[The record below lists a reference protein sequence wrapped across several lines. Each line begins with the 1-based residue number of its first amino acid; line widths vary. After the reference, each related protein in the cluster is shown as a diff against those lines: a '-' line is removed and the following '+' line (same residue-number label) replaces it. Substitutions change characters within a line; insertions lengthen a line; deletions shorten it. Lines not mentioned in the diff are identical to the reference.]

1 MKWFHNF
8 NIATKLVIGFSVVIL
23 LSVALSIFSI
33 SQLDR
38 VNGFTTDLGHR
49 YLPNVR
55 AASELKSTVLRIY
68 TAQQEYANPQP
79 STDTD
84 KLVSLLEDQ
93 IAVAKYHLTNLTALA
108 VSPQEKDILGTLTGV
123 FDKFL
128 DAHNRAFAAFN
139 DFKMLEGRDILTAES
154 SPLYTELFSLAEQLA
169 SISNTNSEDA
179 ANTAQETY
187 DASRNLIIIMAL
199 ASALIAS
206 LFAISIARNI
216 SGSLRK
222 AVDVAQR
229 VASGDLTSEIEV
241 TSKDETGQLMLA
253 LQSMNESLQKVVH
266 QIRQGAE
273 TIQTASS
280 EITSGNLDLSSRTE
294 QQAGSLEETVS
305 AMEELTST
313 VKQNADNSKQANQ
326 LAVSASEVATQ
337 GGNVVEQVVETMGS
351 INDSS
356 RKIVDIITV
365 IDGIAFQTNILA
377 LNAAVEAAR
386 AGEQGRGF
394 AVVASEVRSLA
405 QRSANAAKEIKE
417 LINDSVDKVDTGSR
431 LVGQAGTTM
440 QEVVESIRR
449 VSDIVAEI
457 TAASQEQSTGIQEV
471 SRALSQMDEVTQQ
484 NAALV
489 EQATAATQ
497 SMQQQA
503 TELTRIVSTFT
514 LSQMY
519 QALDIPATQKAAP
532 AKRPVVDITPK
543 NDLPTPATKAKTI
556 AAAPVKP
563 ATKPASK
570 TPPALAGNNNDDWE
584 EF

>member
-1 MKWFHNF
+1 MKWFYNLS
-8 NIATKLVIGFSVVIL
+8 IATKLTIGFATVIL
-23 LSVALSIFSI
+23 LSCALSIFSI
-33 SQLDR
+33 TQLDR
-38 VNGFTTDLGHR
+38 VNGFTTELGHR

-55 AASELKSTVLRIY
+55 GASELKATVLRIY

-84 KLVSLLEDQ
+84 GLVSLLQDQ
-93 IAVAKYHLTNLTALA
+93 IAVAKYHLTNLTAMA
-108 VSPQEKDILGTLTGV
+108 STPREKDILNSLNAI
-123 FDKFL
+123 FKKFL
-128 DAHNRAFAAFN
+128 DAHDRAFTAFEE
-139 DFKMLEGRDILTAES
+139 FKMLEGRDILTNES
-154 SPLYTELFSLAEQLA
+154 APLYGELSSATEQLA
-169 SISNTNSEDA
+169 SISNTNSEEA
-179 ANTAQETY
+179 AATAQETY
-187 DASRNLIIIMAL
+187 DTSRNLIIIMASV
-199 ASALIAS
+199 SALIAI
-206 LFAISIARNI
+206 LFAVTIARNI
-216 SGSLRK
+216 AGPLRK

-241 TSKDETGQLMLA
+241 QGKDETGQLMQA
-253 LQSMNESLQKVVH
+253 LQTMNESLQKVVH
-266 QIRQGAE
+266 QIRQGSD

-280 EITSGNLDLSSRTE
+280 EITSGNLDLSGRTE
-294 QQAGSLEETVS
+294 QQASSLEETVS

-337 GGNVVEQVVETMGS
+337 GGQVVEQVVETMGS

-356 RKIVDIITV
+356 KKIVDIITV

-394 AVVASEVRSLA
+394 AVVASEVRNLA
-405 QRSANAAKEIKE
+405 QRSAGAAKEIKE
-417 LINDSVDKVDTGSR
+417 LINDSVDKVDAGSK
-431 LVGQAGTTM
+431 LVGQAGSTM
-440 QEVVESIRR
+440 HEVVESIRR

-457 TAASQEQSTGIQEV
+457 TAASQEQSVGIEEV
-471 SRALSQMDEVTQQ
+471 SKALSQMDQVTQQ

-489 EQATAATQ
+489 EEATAATQ

-519 QALDIPATQKAAP
+519 QTLATTTPVIPANLHAP
-532 AKRPVVDITPK
+532 RPPVDITPK
-543 NDLPTPATKAKTI
+543 RDLPAKKTAAI
-556 AAAPVKP
+556 AAAPARAAP
-563 ATKPASK
+563 AKAAA
-570 TPPALAGNNNDDWE
+570 PALTGSKDDWE

>member
-1 MKWFHNF
+1 MKWFYNLS
-8 NIATKLVIGFSVVIL
+8 IATKLTIGFATVIL
-23 LSVALSIFSI
+23 LSCALSIFSI
-33 SQLDR
+33 TQLDR
-38 VNGFTTDLGHR
+38 VNGFTTELGHR

-55 AASELKSTVLRIY
+55 GASELKATVLRIY

-84 KLVSLLEDQ
+84 GLVSLLQDQ
-93 IAVAKYHLTNLTALA
+93 IAVAKYHLTNLTAMA
-108 VSPQEKDILGTLTGV
+108 STPREKDILNSLNAI
-123 FDKFL
+123 FKKFL
-128 DAHNRAFAAFN
+128 DAHDRAFTAFEE
-139 DFKMLEGRDILTAES
+139 FKMLEGRDILTNES
-154 SPLYTELFSLAEQLA
+154 APLYGELSSATEQLA
-169 SISNTNSEDA
+169 SISNTNSEEA
-179 ANTAQETY
+179 AATAQETY
-187 DASRNLIIIMAL
+187 DTSRNLIIIMASV
-199 ASALIAS
+199 SALIAI
-206 LFAISIARNI
+206 LFAVTIARNI
-216 SGSLRK
+216 AGPLRK

-241 TSKDETGQLMLA
+241 QGKDETGQLMQA
-253 LQSMNESLQKVVH
+253 LQTMNESLQKVVH
-266 QIRQGAE
+266 QIRQGSD

-280 EITSGNLDLSSRTE
+280 EITSGNLDLSGRTE
-294 QQAGSLEETVS
+294 QQASSLEETVS

-337 GGNVVEQVVETMGS
+337 GGQVVEQVVETMGS

-356 RKIVDIITV
+356 KKIVDIITV

-394 AVVASEVRSLA
+394 AVVASEVRNLA
-405 QRSANAAKEIKE
+405 QRSAGAAKEIKE
-417 LINDSVDKVDTGSR
+417 LINDSVDKVDAGSK
-431 LVGQAGTTM
+431 LVGQAGSTM
-440 QEVVESIRR
+440 HEVVESIRR

-457 TAASQEQSTGIQEV
+457 TAASQEQSVGIEEV
-471 SRALSQMDEVTQQ
+471 SKALSQMDQVTQQ

-489 EQATAATQ
+489 EEATAATQ

-519 QALDIPATQKAAP
+519 QTLATTTPVVPANLHAPRPPVDITPKRDLPAKKTAAIAAAPAKAAP
-532 AKRPVVDITPK
+532 AK
-543 NDLPTPATKAKTI
+543 
-556 AAAPVKP
+556 AAAP
-563 ATKPASK
+563 ALTGSK
-570 TPPALAGNNNDDWE
+570 DDWE